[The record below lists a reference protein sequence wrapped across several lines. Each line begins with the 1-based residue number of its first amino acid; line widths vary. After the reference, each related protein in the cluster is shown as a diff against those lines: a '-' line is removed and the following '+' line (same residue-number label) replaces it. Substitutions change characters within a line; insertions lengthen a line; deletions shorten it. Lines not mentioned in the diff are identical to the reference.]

1 MRRKAVYVTE
11 GELQRATLDLARLL
25 GWRIARFPMLNL
37 TADRKPRRLA
47 YDTKGFPDALLVRD
61 RLLAI
66 EFKSETGR
74 MSAEQDA
81 WNDALVKAGVLVAVF
96 RPRDWTS
103 GVVEAVLRQCRDE
116 EKAA

>member
-1 MRRKAVYVTE
+1 MQK
-11 GELQRATLDLARLL
+11 ATLDLARLL
-25 GWRIARFPMLNL
+25 GWRVARFPGANFVR
-37 TADRKPRRLA
+37 TSSGREFIKPLA

-81 WNDALVKAGVLVAVF
+81 WNDALVKAGVSVAVF
-96 RPRDWTS
+96 RPSHWDKGVIEDVLRDRL
-103 GVVEAVLRQCRDE
+103 VEA
-116 EKAA
+116 AA

>member
-1 MRRKAVYVTE
+1 MSEAD
-11 GELQRATLDLARLL
+11 LQRATLDLARLL

-74 MSAEQDA
+74 MSADQDA
-81 WNDALVKAGVLVAVF
+81 WNDALVKAGVSVAVF
-96 RPRDWTS
+96 RPSHWDK
-103 GVVEAVLRQCRDE
+103 GVIEDVLRDRLVQE
-116 EKAA
+116 AA